1 MSPHHASDSVIV
13 LGNHAPGCVAGTRSL
28 GRRGIPSTIASED
41 STIPAFASRYC
52 TEKVVMPNPFGDLS
66 NYSETLL
73 ELAKRPDVRTIMP
86 FREPDVYTLSKHRAE
101 FAEHVA
107 TLWPE
112 FATLRRAQDRV
123 ELIEAASDAHVSVPR
138 TQLLDEV
145 DDWDRE
151 LIVKARYSILC
162 EEYATD
168 RSSDEAIEMGKT
180 RYLQPGRE
188 PDRDALREAMSHTPI
203 VQEYVPGTEYA
214 FRALYDRGEP
224 VITSQKRLVRGQKY
238 PRGPSVYHESVSIP
252 ELEEAGR
259 ALLDHLTW
267 HGVASVGFMEDRRTG
282 EFKLL
287 EINPRFWASLPLD
300 IHAGLDYP
308 YHYWRLAGEDPITG
322 YPGAETGTASHYLL
336 GELSHLDSVL
346 REDYPLVERPSP
358 LATVSDI
365 VSSTVDQPNFD
376 LLSADDPRPFLRD
389 SWNALREHVR
399 VRSVIPSRI
408 GHPGAGQSEERPMT
422 PPNGSRVSGVERG
435 GQD

>member
-1 MSPHHASDSVIV
+1 MSPHHAADSVIV

-41 STIPAFASRYC
+41 STIPAFSSQYC
-52 TEKVVMPNPFGDLS
+52 TEKVVMPNPFDDLS
-66 NYSETLL
+66 NYSDTLL
-73 ELAKRPDVRTIMP
+73 GLAKRPDVRTIMP

-123 ELIEAASDAHVSVPR
+123 ELVEAALDADVPVPR
-138 TQLLDEV
+138 TQLLDDV

-162 EEYATD
+162 DEYDTD
-168 RSSDEAIEMGKT
+168 LSSDRVIEMGKT
-180 RYLQPGRE
+180 RYLRSGRE
-188 PDRDALREAMSHTPI
+188 PDRDSLREAMSHTPI
-203 VQEYVPGTEYA
+203 VQEYVPGTEYT
-214 FRALYDRGEP
+214 FRALYDHGEP

-259 ALLDHLTW
+259 ALLDHLAW

-282 EFKLL
+282 AFKLL

-308 YHYWRLAGEDPITG
+308 YYYWRLAGGEPVTG
-322 YPGAETGTASHYLL
+322 YPEADTGTASHYLF
-336 GELSHLDSVL
+336 GELSHLNSVL

-358 LATVSDI
+358 LTTVTDI
-365 VSSTVDQPNFD
+365 VSSTLEQPNFD
-376 LLSADDPRPFLRD
+376 LLSADDPRPFLRGG
-389 SWNALREHVR
+389 WNALREHVR
-399 VRSVIPSRI
+399 VGSVMPSMMSQ
-408 GHPGAGQSEERPMT
+408 PDTNQSEET
-422 PPNGSRVSGVERG
+422 PGTPRNGSRVSGVDIG